1 MKFCSSCGRELAR
14 RVPVNDD
21 RERLVCDHC
30 ATVHYQNPRV
40 VVGCLPI
47 WEERVLLCRR
57 AIAPRRGYWTLPAG
71 FMENSESTLEGALRE
86 TWEEARARVTG
97 ESLYT
102 IFDLPHISQVYVFY
116 RARLSALE
124 YSAGPESSAVEL
136 FAEDEIPWGELAFPV
151 INVTLERF
159 FEDRQRGEYP
169 VHSAVLRPEDWR
181 RKD

>member
-1 MKFCSSCGRELAR
+1 MKFCSSCGRELVR
-14 RVPVNDD
+14 RVPANDD
-21 RERLVCDHC
+21 RERLVCDYC
-30 ATVHYQNPRV
+30 SIVHYQNPRI
-40 VVGCLPI
+40 VVGCLPV

-57 AIAPRRGYWTLPAG
+57 SIAPRRGYWTLPAG

-116 RARLSALE
+116 RARLSAPE
-124 YSAGPESSAVEL
+124 YAAGPESSEVGL
-136 FAEDEIPWGELAFPV
+136 FTEDEIPWGELAFPV
-151 INVTLERF
+151 INATLECF
-159 FEDRQRGEYP
+159 FEDRHRGEYP
-169 VHSAVLRPEDWR
+169 VHNVVLRPEDWR